1 MDFTNKDLTTVLFLS
16 TPDRVIGVSKHPLCV
31 TQEQSFDLG
40 SEDHVEVQLHQSV
53 SINQRIL
60 VEKTLR

>member
-16 TPDRVIGVSKHPLCV
+16 TPDRVIGVSKRPLCV